1 MSQSCPGSS
10 AKPLSQRRPAY
21 RARKREWVFTGLMS
35 LIDLGVWCALF
46 YGFSFVT
53 GGYNK
58 VTPSAVILPIAV
70 LIISI
75 ALIKGYRL
83 GTDFASL
90 RYAAEH
96 LMACF
101 VGYLIAALLIYVVA
115 SFGPMATSSRGIFT
129 LSVFAFAVV
138 TLFFRRAFWFTTARW
153 RDEGRFLVIVDEV
166 LGPKFYRDYVNSG
179 QHQTIRYLAA
189 EEYLLGS
196 RVAGEGT
203 PELKAAAP
211 HLLSHL
217 DHESAPTYEGIVVA
231 ADFNRLPPDV
241 IRRLGV
247 IHFEEMPVFSMESF
261 YKTYWSRMPL
271 ELIGPTWP
279 LEADFVLV
287 QHSAYSALKR
297 LFDMVFSLLALV
309 ILSPLILLVALA
321 VLIFDGRPVFYSQK
335 RIGLHEH
342 PFTIHKFRSMRAGS
356 DKGDRYTQVGD
367 ARVTRLGALLRK
379 SRLDELPQLW
389 NVLMGEMSLIGPRAE
404 WDKLVEDYERDI
416 PHYHFRHLV
425 RPGITGWA
433 QVNYPYGANL
443 EDTLQKLSFDLYYIR
458 HFSLRLD
465 AEVILKTFHIMSFGK
480 GR

>member
-1 MSQSCPGSS
+1 MSQSSPGSS
-10 AKPLSQRRPAY
+10 ARPLSQRRPAY
-21 RARKREWVFTGLMS
+21 LARKRDWIFTALAPF
-35 LIDLGVWCALF
+35 LDLSVWIALF
-46 YGFSFVT
+46 YGITYVT
-53 GGYNK
+53 GGYNT
-58 VTPSAVILPIAV
+58 VTPSAVILPVSV

-75 ALIKGYRL
+75 ALVKGYRL
-83 GTDFASL
+83 GTNFASL

-101 VGYLIAALLIYVVA
+101 AAYLLAALLLYVVA
-115 SFGPMATSSRGIFT
+115 SFGPAATSSRGIY
-129 LSVFAFAVV
+129 SFAVFGFAV
-138 TLFFRRAFWFTTARW
+138 FTLFFRRLFWFSTTRW
-153 RDEGRFLVIVDEV
+153 RDDGRFLVIVDEV
-166 LGPKFYRDYVNSG
+166 LGPKFYRDYVSSG

-189 EEYLLGS
+189 EESMLGS
-196 RVAGEGT
+196 RVDGEGT

-211 HLLSHL
+211 HLLPHL

-231 ADFNRLPPDV
+231 ADFNRLHPDV
-241 IRRLGV
+241 IRRLGI

-261 YKTYWSRMPL
+261 YKAYWSRMPL

-297 LFDMVFSLLALV
+297 LFDLMFSLLALV
-309 ILSPLILLVALA
+309 ILSPLLLLVALA
-321 VLIFDGRPVFYSQK
+321 VFVFDGRPVFYSQ
-335 RIGLHEH
+335 RRVGLHEH

-389 NVLMGEMSLIGPRAE
+389 NVLKGEMSLIGPRAE
-404 WDKLVEDYERDI
+404 WDKLVEGYERDI

-443 EDTLQKLSFDLYYIR
+443 EDTLQKLSYDLYYIR
-458 HFSLRLD
+458 QFSLRLD

>member
-1 MSQSCPGSS
+1 MAPF
-10 AKPLSQRRPAY
+10 ADLST
-21 RARKREWVFTGLMS
+21 WLS
-35 LIDLGVWCALF
+35 LF
-46 YGFSFVT
+46 YGITYVT
-53 GGYNK
+53 GGYNT
-58 VTPSAVILPIAV
+58 VTPSAVILPVAV
-70 LIISI
+70 LVISM
-75 ALIKGYRL
+75 ALVNGYRL

-90 RYAAEH
+90 HYAAEH

-101 VGYLIAALLIYVVA
+101 AGYLLAALLLYVVA
-115 SFGPMATSSRGIFT
+115 SFGPMAASSRGIYT
-129 LSVFAFAVV
+129 MTVFGFAVV
-138 TLFFRRAFWFTTARW
+138 TLFTRRIFWFSTARW
-153 RDEGRFLVIVDEV
+153 REEGRFLAIVDEV
-166 LGPKFYRDYVNSG
+166 LGPKFYRDYVKSG

-189 EEYLLGS
+189 EESQLGS
-196 RVAGEGT
+196 HVGGEGS

-211 HLLSHL
+211 HLLPHL
-217 DHESAPTYEGIVVA
+217 DHESAPTYEGIIVA
-231 ADFNRLPPDV
+231 ADFNRLPADV
-241 IRRLGV
+241 IRRLGT

-261 YKTYWSRMPL
+261 YKAYWSRMPL

-297 LFDMVFSLLALV
+297 LFDLLFSLLALV
-309 ILSPLILLVALA
+309 ILSPLMLLVSLA
-321 VLIFDGRPVFYSQK
+321 VLVFDGRPIFYSQK

-342 PFTIHKFRSMRAGS
+342 PFTIHKFRSMRCGS

-367 ARVTRLGALLRK
+367 PRVTRLGALLRK

-389 NVLMGEMSLIGPRAE
+389 NVLKGDMSLIGPRAE
-404 WDKLVEDYERDI
+404 WDKLVDDYEGRI

-458 HFSLRLD
+458 HFSMRLD
-465 AEVILKTFHIMSFGK
+465 AEVILKTFHIMAFGK